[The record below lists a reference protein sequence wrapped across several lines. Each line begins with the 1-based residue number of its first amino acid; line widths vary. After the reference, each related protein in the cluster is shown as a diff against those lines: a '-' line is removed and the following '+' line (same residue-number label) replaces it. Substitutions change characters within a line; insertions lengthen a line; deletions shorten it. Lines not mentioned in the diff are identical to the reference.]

1 MKYEE
6 LVAELS
12 AGKTLES
19 LLDLTKGQDCFIYKA
34 KGKCFDL
41 NEVIYIPDVSL
52 NDIPTDYVMSKDD
65 LAEWAIGDGIY
76 RHYNPIEWTA
86 TIEEL
91 EPGIY
96 GYTSTTVSNIPAENY
111 EMLTVLCNGT
121 YMNIKGHVKIVYD
134 SNAPYIEYKS
144 TNTVNTDSVIIHV
157 QKGQIKN
164 NGVSTITR

>member
-1 MKYEE
+1 MVLKLDGNNEK
-6 LVAELS
+6 L
-12 AGKTLES
+12 TLGEKI
-19 LLDLTKGQDCFIYKA
+19 LFLTVGVLITLIVGYF
-34 KGKCFDL
+34 
-41 NEVIYIPDVSL
+41 V
-52 NDIPTDYVMSKDD
+52 
-65 LAEWAIGDGIY
+65 WAIGDGIY

-121 YMNIKGHVKIVYD
+121 YMNIKGYVQIVYD
-134 SNAPYIEYKS
+134 NNTPYIEYKS
-144 TNTVNTDSVIIHV
+144 TSIVNADSVIIHA

-164 NGVSTITR
+164 NGVSTVTR

>member
-1 MKYEE
+1 MVLNLDGKD
-6 LVAELS
+6 VKLS
-12 AGKTLES
+12 LGEKILLPIIVIFATL
-19 LLDLTKGQDCFIYKA
+19 FIGY
-34 KGKCFDL
+34 FVW
-41 NEVIYIPDVSL
+41 VI
-52 NDIPTDYVMSKDD
+52 DD
-65 LAEWAIGDGIY
+65 SIY

-91 EPGIY
+91 ESGIY
-96 GYTSTTVSNIPAENY
+96 GYTSTMVSNVPAENY

-144 TNTVNTDSVIIHV
+144 TNIVNADSVIIHV

-164 NGVSTITR
+164 NGVSTVTR

>member
-1 MKYEE
+1 MLNLDGKD
-6 LVAELS
+6 VKLS
-12 AGKTLES
+12 LGEKILLSIIVIFVTL
-19 LLDLTKGQDCFIYKA
+19 FIGY
-34 KGKCFDL
+34 F
-41 NEVIYIPDVSL
+41 VWV
-52 NDIPTDYVMSKDD
+52 
-65 LAEWAIGDGIY
+65 IGDSIY

-91 EPGIY
+91 ESGIY
-96 GYTSTTVSNIPAENY
+96 GYTSTMVSNVSAENY

-144 TNTVNTDSVIIHV
+144 TNTVNADSVIIHV

-164 NGVSTITR
+164 NGVSTVTR

>member
-1 MKYEE
+1 LDGKDIK
-6 LVAELS
+6 LS
-12 AGKTLES
+12 LGEKILLSIIVIFATL
-19 LLDLTKGQDCFIYKA
+19 FIGY
-34 KGKCFDL
+34 F
-41 NEVIYIPDVSL
+41 VWV
-52 NDIPTDYVMSKDD
+52 
-65 LAEWAIGDGIY
+65 IGDSIY

-91 EPGIY
+91 ESGIY
-96 GYTSTTVSNIPAENY
+96 GYTSAMVSNVPAENY

-144 TNTVNTDSVIIHV
+144 TNTVNADSVIIHV

-164 NGVSTITR
+164 NGVSTVTR

>member
-1 MKYEE
+1 MLNLDGKDIK
-6 LVAELS
+6 LS
-12 AGKTLES
+12 LGEKILLSIIVIFATL
-19 LLDLTKGQDCFIYKA
+19 FIGY
-34 KGKCFDL
+34 F
-41 NEVIYIPDVSL
+41 VWV
-52 NDIPTDYVMSKDD
+52 
-65 LAEWAIGDGIY
+65 IGDSIY

-91 EPGIY
+91 ESGIY
-96 GYTSTTVSNIPAENY
+96 GYTSAMVSNVPAENY

-144 TNTVNTDSVIIHV
+144 TNTVNADSVIIHA

-164 NGVSTITR
+164 NGVSTVTR

>member
-1 MKYEE
+1 MDGKDVKLSLGEKILLSIIVIFAT
-6 LVAELS
+6 LVI
-12 AGKTLES
+12 GYFVWVIGES
-19 LLDLTKGQDCFIYKA
+19 
-34 KGKCFDL
+34 
-41 NEVIYIPDVSL
+41 
-52 NDIPTDYVMSKDD
+52 
-65 LAEWAIGDGIY
+65 IY

-91 EPGIY
+91 ESGIY
-96 GYTSTTVSNIPAENY
+96 GYTSTMVSNVPAENY

-144 TNTVNTDSVIIHV
+144 TNTVNADSVIIHV

-164 NGVSTITR
+164 NGVSAVR

>member
-1 MKYEE
+1 MKVVLNLDGNDEKLT
-6 LVAELS
+6 LVEKILFLTV
-12 AGKTLES
+12 GVLITLII
-19 LLDLTKGQDCFIYKA
+19 GYFI
-34 KGKCFDL
+34 
-41 NEVIYIPDVSL
+41 
-52 NDIPTDYVMSKDD
+52 
-65 LAEWAIGDGIY
+65 WAIGEGIY

-121 YMNIKGHVKIVYD
+121 YMNIKGHVQIVYD
-134 SNAPYIEYKS
+134 SNTPYIEYKS
-144 TNTVNTDSVIIHV
+144 TSIVNADSVIIHA

-164 NGVSTITR
+164 NGVSTVR

>member
-1 MKYEE
+1 MVLNLDGKD
-6 LVAELS
+6 VKLS
-12 AGKTLES
+12 LGEKILLSIIVIFVTL
-19 LLDLTKGQDCFIYKA
+19 FIGY
-34 KGKCFDL
+34 F
-41 NEVIYIPDVSL
+41 VWV
-52 NDIPTDYVMSKDD
+52 
-65 LAEWAIGDGIY
+65 IGDSIY

-91 EPGIY
+91 ESGIY
-96 GYTSTTVSNIPAENY
+96 GYTSTMVSNVSAENY

-144 TNTVNTDSVIIHV
+144 TNTVNADSVIIHV

-164 NGVSTITR
+164 NGVSTVTR

>member
-1 MKYEE
+1 VVLNLDGKDIK
-6 LVAELS
+6 LS
-12 AGKTLES
+12 LGEKILLSIIVIFATL
-19 LLDLTKGQDCFIYKA
+19 FIGY
-34 KGKCFDL
+34 F
-41 NEVIYIPDVSL
+41 VWV
-52 NDIPTDYVMSKDD
+52 
-65 LAEWAIGDGIY
+65 IGDSIY

-91 EPGIY
+91 ESGIY
-96 GYTSTTVSNIPAENY
+96 GYTSAMVSNVPAENY

-144 TNTVNTDSVIIHV
+144 TNTVNADSVIIHV

-164 NGVSTITR
+164 NGVSTVTR

>member
-1 MKYEE
+1 MVLNLDGKDIKLSLGEKILLSIIVIFATLFIGY
-6 LVAELS
+6 LVW
-12 AGKTLES
+12 
-19 LLDLTKGQDCFIYKA
+19 
-34 KGKCFDL
+34 
-41 NEVIYIPDVSL
+41 V
-52 NDIPTDYVMSKDD
+52 
-65 LAEWAIGDGIY
+65 IGDSIY

-91 EPGIY
+91 ESGIY
-96 GYTSTTVSNIPAENY
+96 GYTSAMVSNVPAENY

-144 TNTVNTDSVIIHV
+144 TNTVNADSVIIHV

-164 NGVSTITR
+164 NGVSTVTR

>member
-1 MKYEE
+1 VVLNLDGKD
-6 LVAELS
+6 VKLS
-12 AGKTLES
+12 LGEKI
-19 LLDLTKGQDCFIYKA
+19 LLSIIVIFAILFIGY
-34 KGKCFDL
+34 F
-41 NEVIYIPDVSL
+41 VWV
-52 NDIPTDYVMSKDD
+52 
-65 LAEWAIGDGIY
+65 IGDGIY

-91 EPGIY
+91 ESGIY
-96 GYTSTTVSNIPAENY
+96 GYTSTMVSNVPAENY

-164 NGVSTITR
+164 NGVSTVTR

>member
-1 MKYEE
+1 MVLNLDGKDVKLSLFEKILLSIIVIFAT
-6 LVAELS
+6 LVI
-12 AGKTLES
+12 GYFVWVIGES
-19 LLDLTKGQDCFIYKA
+19 
-34 KGKCFDL
+34 
-41 NEVIYIPDVSL
+41 
-52 NDIPTDYVMSKDD
+52 
-65 LAEWAIGDGIY
+65 IY

-91 EPGIY
+91 ESGIY
-96 GYTSTTVSNIPAENY
+96 GYTSTMVSNVPAENY

-144 TNTVNTDSVIIHV
+144 TNTVNADSVIIHV

-164 NGVSTITR
+164 NGVSAVTR

>member
-1 MKYEE
+1 MVLNLDGKD
-6 LVAELS
+6 VKLS
-12 AGKTLES
+12 LGEKILLSIIVIFATL
-19 LLDLTKGQDCFIYKA
+19 FIGY
-34 KGKCFDL
+34 F
-41 NEVIYIPDVSL
+41 VWV
-52 NDIPTDYVMSKDD
+52 
-65 LAEWAIGDGIY
+65 IGDSIY

-91 EPGIY
+91 ESGIY
-96 GYTSTTVSNIPAENY
+96 GYTSAMVSNVPAENY

-144 TNTVNTDSVIIHV
+144 TNTVNADSVIIHV

-164 NGVSTITR
+164 NGVSTVTR